1 MAFFIMFIII
11 IVYIIQGKGESASPS
26 QEESRASKDSSLSSN
41 RTDESNPSSMTSK
54 PERPC
59 SLQVLEHKKKMSQLY
74 FLNASKNA
82 CFYSLLLHKLFV

>member
-59 SLQVLEHKKKMSQLY
+59 SLQVLEHKKMSKLY
-74 FLNASKNA
+74 FLNASKRRM
-82 CFYSLLLHKLFV
+82 LLFFIVT